1 MSTGQHPQSAA
12 YRTLLHD
19 ALLAVTAST
28 DEPAR
33 ALSEEAVE
41 CALAAPQVIALPKL
55 KLPVDAAGAALLRPL
70 LDVLRTRGCSA
81 KAAQYVLHY
90 GVTRLG
96 DGQQP
101 ALAALLK
108 DMESQG

>member
-1 MSTGQHPQSAA
+1 M
-12 YRTLLHD
+12 LHD

-28 DEPAR
+28 DEPA